1 MKQRVKIGIWLL
13 TGLLFGLYLG
23 NPAWADTTI
32 EIPDKI
38 KIMVLNGKKVK
49 HHDTLSVS
57 TGINQIVVQFQG
69 EVGSSFDDD
78 AEMGYSEVFVIK
90 FEANTQPLKMVIPK
104 IKHSRDL
111 DRLNNTADIQI
122 LDAAGQTIPT
132 EIAILEKDGM
142 QIFRNFEKEIHAFNE
157 TDSQAAVNSGPPV
170 SNIRTSPVTSSRPV
184 TTTQKPAPKKQVT
197 STSEI
202 NQSNVAEKMLMY
214 WYNQADEETR
224 NKFKLWINQSY

>member
-23 NPAWADTTI
+23 YPAWADTPL

-49 HHDTLSVS
+49 HHDTLPVS
-57 TGINQIVVQFQG
+57 TGINQIVAQFQG
-69 EVGSSFDDD
+69 EMGSSFDDD
-78 AEMGYSEVFVIK
+78 AEMGYSDVFVIK

-104 IKHSRDL
+104 IKRSRDL
-111 DRLNNTADIQI
+111 DMLNNTADIQI

-132 EIAILEKDGM
+132 EIAILEKEGV
-142 QIFRNFEKEIHAFNE
+142 QILRDFEEEIHAFNE
-157 TDSQAAVNSGPPV
+157 TDSPAAVNSNPPV
-170 SNIRTSPVTSSRPV
+170 FNIRTSPATPSRPV
-184 TTTQKPAPKKQVT
+184 TSTLNPAPEKQVT
-197 STSEI
+197 RTSEI
-202 NQSNVAEKMLMY
+202 DQSNVAEKMLMY

-224 NKFKLWINQSY
+224 NKFKLWINQ